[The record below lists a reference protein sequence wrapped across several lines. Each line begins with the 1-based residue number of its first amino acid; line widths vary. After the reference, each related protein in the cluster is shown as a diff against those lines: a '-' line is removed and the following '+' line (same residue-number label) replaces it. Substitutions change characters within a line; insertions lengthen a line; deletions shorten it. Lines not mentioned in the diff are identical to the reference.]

1 MARISIFG
9 FGYVGL
15 ATAVCLARKGHTIVG
30 IDPDREKVEK
40 IMGGTAPFF
49 EPDLDA
55 NLKKAISQKA
65 LTASTD
71 PSSNSQSDIAYITV
85 GTPSNSDGSIN
96 LSYVHAAAK
105 DIGRS
110 LRYTSGYQLIVIKST
125 VTPGTARNIL
135 RPVVEEESGKAL
147 GAGFGLCSNPEF
159 LREGRAIYDTENPD
173 RIIIGGDNAHAVT
186 LLEQF
191 YQEYHR
197 PKIPPIIKTTHEN
210 AELIKYANN
219 AFLATKVSFINTIAD
234 IAQVT
239 PGADVT
245 TIAKGIGLDAR
256 IGSRFLD
263 AGLGWGGSCFPKDL
277 GALVAYGTASGYEPQ
292 LLEAAVRTNQN
303 QWKVAVELAKK
314 AIRQSLQGKR
324 IAVLGLSFK
333 PDTDDMRNA
342 VSISLIQGLLRN
354 GATVAA
360 YDPTALGNARTI
372 FKDKIE
378 YAKSSTDCLMA
389 ADCCIIATEWEEFKN
404 LPPQVFLEKMKHPI
418 VVDGRRIYN
427 PDEMIHA
434 GIMYSAV
441 GLGKTQARRTAAN
454 A

>member
-1 MARISIFG
+1 M
-9 FGYVGL
+9 
-15 ATAVCLARKGHTIVG
+15 VG

-40 IMGGTAPFF
+40 VQAGTAPFF

-55 NLKKAISQKA
+55 NLKKAVDQRA

-71 PSSNSQSDIAYITV
+71 SSLNSQSNIAYITV

-96 LSYVHAAAK
+96 LSYVQAAAK

-110 LRYTSGYQLIVIKST
+110 LRKGSGYQLIVIKST
-125 VTPGTARNIL
+125 VTPGTARNIV
-135 RPVVEEESGKAL
+135 RPAVEKESGRAL
-147 GAGFGLCSNPEF
+147 GTGFGLCSNPEF

-173 RIIIGGDNAHAVT
+173 RIIIGGDNAHALS

-191 YQEYHR
+191 YQEYYK
-197 PKIPPIIKTTHEN
+197 PNLPPMIKTTHEN

-219 AFLATKVSFINTIAD
+219 ALLATKISFINVIAN

-277 GALVAYGTASGYEPQ
+277 AALVSYSTASGYEPQ

-303 QWKVAVELAKK
+303 QWKVAVELAKE
-314 AIRQSLQGKR
+314 AIRQSLKGKR

-342 VSISLIQGLLRN
+342 VSIPLIQGVLRN
-354 GATVAA
+354 GATVVA
-360 YDPTALGNARTI
+360 YDPVALGNARTI

-378 YAKSSTDCLMA
+378 YAKNSTDCLTG
-389 ADCCIIATEWEEFKN
+389 ADCCIIVTEWEEFKN
-404 LPPQVFLEKMKHPI
+404 LPPRAFLEKMNHPL

-434 GIMYSAV
+434 GIAYRAI
-441 GLGKTQARRTAAN
+441 GLGKTQARRTATKN
-454 A
+454 H